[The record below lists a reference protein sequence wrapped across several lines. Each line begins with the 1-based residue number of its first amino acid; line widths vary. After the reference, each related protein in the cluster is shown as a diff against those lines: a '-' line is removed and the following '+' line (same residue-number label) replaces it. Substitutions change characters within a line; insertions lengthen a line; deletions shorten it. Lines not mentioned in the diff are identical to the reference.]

1 MDFTPASGAG
11 KIHASENEHPAP
23 EGAGPRPHLGQ
34 GGLSL
39 PTGAKS
45 PKGERVEGK
54 VKIWL
59 K

>member
-1 MDFTPASGAG
+1 MDFTPASGAS
-11 KIHASENEHPAP
+11 KIHASENEH
-23 EGAGPRPHLGQ
+23 
-34 GGLSL
+34 GLSL